1 MKADE
6 IQDILTLQGLL
17 ADQGHNEA
25 AEDPETLAALVTWK
39 YGGNGVVVDS
49 DTTARRKSPPLTE
62 PKRGPGR
69 PKASAANISTTRAP
83 AVAKAAASVD
93 DPDF

>member
-6 IQDILTLQGLL
+6 IQDILELQALL

-25 AEDPETLAALVTWK
+25 AEDPETLAGLITWK
-39 YGGNGVVVDS
+39 YSGNGVVV
-49 DTTARRKSPPLTE
+49 SPPPAQASPKLTDP
-62 PKRGPGR
+62 PKRGR
-69 PKASAANISTTRAP
+69 PAKASAT
-83 AVAKAAASVD
+83 KAAAPVD